1 MYAIY
6 QLPAD
11 IMLINT
17 KTIVLDLN
25 EGYSHNTYQGLSK
38 RRLCLEYVR
47 RKVSN
52 MPGVNLRQYFAFAH
66 TSSFSPRV
74 ITWLEPA
81 IQTKT
86 STWSVVN
93 LKKTQPQKALN
104 LSMQCGQVILVSG
117 YLVLTAVKYNMNVQ
131 YQRCTCG
138 DGATFIFQ
146 GIRLGLVYRHTYEQS
161 HDKLFEIDGLPNF
174 LRYGAPRTCLR
185 CAGTRLWSCPI
196 SFCNQ

>member
-11 IMLINT
+11 ITLINT

-74 ITWLEPA
+74 ITGLEPA

-93 LKKTQPQKALN
+93 LKKNTTSISSKPEHAMW
-104 LSMQCGQVILVSG
+104 SSDTGQRIPCFD
-117 YLVLTAVKYNMNVQ
+117 NCQ
-131 YQRCTCG
+131 
-138 DGATFIFQ
+138 I
-146 GIRLGLVYRHTYEQS
+146 
-161 HDKLFEIDGLPNF
+161 
-174 LRYGAPRTCLR
+174 
-185 CAGTRLWSCPI
+185 
-196 SFCNQ
+196 